1 MVLLLLWLNWYL
13 SFCLKS
19 GTREKEN
26 ISLCFG
32 FFRYCSY
39 YNSQVTRFFHLL
51 SHITIFFS
59 FFCLTENVMFISLQK
74 SRFILI
80 LDFDIISI
88 LDVSDFH

>member
-39 YNSQVTRFFHLL
+39 YNSQVTHFFHLL

-59 FFCLTENVMFISLQK
+59 FLPDGKCHVYFITKIKIYFNS
-74 SRFILI
+74 
-80 LDFDIISI
+80 
-88 LDVSDFH
+88 

>member
-39 YNSQVTRFFHLL
+39 YNSQVTHFFHLL

-59 FFCLTENVMFISLQK
+59 VFA
-74 SRFILI
+74 
-80 LDFDIISI
+80 
-88 LDVSDFH
+88 